1 MQCFL
6 FFKVI
11 NTMFEDAKRLGRR
24 VFAAFRAF
32 ESITRVF
39 FQLNDFK
46 PFQADNCHS
55 SFQAVWEHH
64 AKLEGAGAHEIFEIS
79 RLF

>member
-24 VFAAFRAF
+24 ASVFAAFRAF
-32 ESITRVF
+32 ESVTRVF
-39 FQLNDFK
+39 SN
-46 PFQADNCHS
+46 
-55 SFQAVWEHH
+55 
-64 AKLEGAGAHEIFEIS
+64 
-79 RLF
+79 